1 MAISIRNVVRRM
13 YSRPSIPVAF
23 TGDPGYGKTAQV
35 QEAGRE
41 LGYDV
46 YTIIGST
53 REETDIA
60 GIPAL
65 VNGRS
70 TTITPDWG
78 LALQE
83 KPGVLLLDEFNRAR
97 PEVLNA
103 MLSVVHGRMFPNG
116 RDRLHE
122 HTIIIAV
129 MNDPEMVDAEHLCP
143 AMNNRFCWVDL
154 GVPSMQ
160 SALCWFLTGSTEYE
174 SVAAKKE
181 AEANAKPGTFGPPSA
196 PPMTLDEWRKAFWS
210 SDDAFSDVKD
220 LLKRVCNTE
229 ARFAEG
235 KTFSEQ
241 RNTCTMRSLEH
252 LLYFGVDA
260 AHVAKYA
267 HFFLDPRNANVFKT
281 AFSKMK
287 RSAPNVAMKQ
297 GRETVGSTDD
307 SERLQ
312 NAADVHRKVVQ
323 HRLSQLANDEDADG
337 DD

>member
-1 MAISIRNVVRRM
+1 MAVSIRNVIRRC
-13 YSRPSIPVAF
+13 YSRPSVPMAF
-23 TGDPGYGKTAQV
+23 VGDPGYGKTAQV
-35 QEAGRE
+35 QEAGWE

-46 YTIIGST
+46 ITIIGST

-83 KPGVLLLDEFNRAR
+83 KPGLLLLDEFNRAR

-103 MLSVVHGRMFPNG
+103 MLTLVQSRTFPNG
-116 RDRLHE
+116 RDKLHD

-143 AMNNRFCWVDL
+143 AMNNRFGWVDL

-160 SALCWFLTGSTEYE
+160 DSLCWLLTGSTEYE

-181 AEANAKPGTFGPPSA
+181 AEANGNAKVVGPPSA
-196 PPMTLDEWRKAFWS
+196 PPMTKEEWRKAFWA
-210 SDDAFSDVKD
+210 SDDAFEDVKE

-229 ARFAEG
+229 GRFAEG
-235 KTFSEQ
+235 KVFSEQ
-241 RNTCTMRSLEH
+241 RNTFTMRSLEN

-260 AHVAKYA
+260 AHVSQYA
-267 HFFLDPRNANVFKT
+267 RFFLDQRNANVFKT

-323 HRLSQLANDEDADG
+323 QRLSQLANDEDD
-337 DD
+337 

>member
-1 MAISIRNVVRRM
+1 MGISIRNLMRRM
-13 YSRPSIPVAF
+13 FSRPDVPMALV
-23 TGDPGYGKTAQV
+23 GDPGYGKTAQV
-35 QEAGRE
+35 QEAGWE

-103 MLSVVHGRMFPNG
+103 MLSLVHGRQFPNG

-143 AMNNRFCWVDL
+143 AMNNRFGWVDL
-154 GVPSMQ
+154 GIPSMQ
-160 SALCWFLTGSTEYE
+160 SALCWFLTGSFEYE
-174 SVAAKKE
+174 SVAAKQE
-181 AEANAKPGTFGPPSA
+181 AEGIEKKINPPSA
-196 PPMTLDEWRKAFWS
+196 PPMTKKEWRKAFWS
-210 SDDAFSDVKD
+210 SDDAFADTKE
-220 LLKRVCNTE
+220 LLKRVFNTE

-235 KTFSEQ
+235 KVFSDQ
-241 RNTCTMRSLEH
+241 RNNLTMRSMEN
-252 LLYFGVDA
+252 LLYFGGDA
-260 AHVAKYA
+260 AHVASYA
-267 HFFLDPRNANVFKT
+267 HFFLDARNANVIKT
-281 AFSKMK
+281 AFAKMK
-287 RSAPNVAMKQ
+287 RSAPNIAMKQ
-297 GRETVGSTDD
+297 GREVVGSTDD

-312 NAADVHRKVVQ
+312 MAATVNRKVVQ
-323 HRLSQLANDEDADG
+323 QRLAKLADNDT
-337 DD
+337 DDDDDI